1 MNHLKT
7 DNHLR
12 RISELK
18 KSVSTI
24 EYDLKQ
30 IDNEEV
36 LSSRRRLL
44 DKYIEQIK
52 TLEKEMQLFPIEEF
66 SEEDIWVDINE

>member
-44 DKYIEQIK
+44 DKYVEQIK
-52 TLEKEMQLFPIEEF
+52 TLEKEMQQFPVDEF
-66 SEEDIWVDINE
+66 SEEEIWDDINA